1 MAGPEEE
8 WGELNEPFLQL
19 AGTVVLSQC
28 RDVVSGTKAE
38 ARIDLR
44 DS

>member
-19 AGTVVLSQC
+19 AGAVVLSRC

>member
-1 MAGPEEE
+1 MAGQEEE
-8 WGELNEPFLQL
+8 QGELNEPFLQL
-19 AGTVVLSQC
+19 TGTVFLSRC
-28 RDVVSGTKAE
+28 HDVVSETKAE